1 MKQEGPCRLRL
12 RYFFM
17 RSSGGA
23 NTPSFHNRYLF
34 GKERRMQKIDRVIEK
49 YNQSVRGHPVRNI
62 DEAERVL
69 KAISLETS
77 HEKLLKSL

>member
-1 MKQEGPCRLRL
+1 
-12 RYFFM
+12 
-17 RSSGGA
+17 
-23 NTPSFHNRYLF
+23 
-34 GKERRMQKIDRVIEK
+34 MQKIDRVIEK